1 MKISITH
8 RLFLA
13 IILAAGMAVISM
25 VLIMQWSMRQGFLR
39 YLNTMEKTGV
49 SRLARSLEEGYA
61 HESGWGFV
69 SRDPAQWHRMVMAA
83 MPGGG
88 PPPPPEA
95 QPGSPPDFPSGP
107 PPGPPHG
114 PPPNS
119 GRGDDSHPGTLPPH
133 LARHFD
139 QRLFLLDTDKKVLIS
154 KVQVQAGSEETALL
168 HQGKIVGYLG
178 LLPRRE
184 LSEPHQERFLKEQ
197 SLAFVMVAGIVLL
210 LATGL
215 SLLLSKRLV
224 RPLRSLAEATFQ
236 LAAGRFST
244 RVSLISNDELGQLAA
259 TFNIL
264 AMTLEKNEQSRR
276 QWVADISHEL
286 RTPMAIL
293 RGEIEA
299 LQDGVRQPDADA
311 LRSLHGEVLRLSRL
325 VDDLYQLAMSDLGA
339 LTYRKEKIDLI
350 GLFKEMVAGHEVK
363 FSGKGISLITTLP
376 AEDKIDIF
384 GDPERLHQ
392 LFTNLLDNSLKYTNP
407 GGELHLGMTCHAE
420 SVTIDFQD
428 SAPGVRGAD
437 RERLFERLFRVDSS
451 RNRATGGAGLGLAIC
466 RNIVEAHQGK
476 ISAQSSPLG
485 GLWIQV
491 ELPLMEQGL

>member
-8 RLFLA
+8 RLFWA
-13 IILAAGMAVISM
+13 IILAAGLAVVSM

-49 SRLARSLEEGYA
+49 ARLARSLEEGYA

-69 SRDPAQWHRMVMAA
+69 SRDPAQWHRLVMAA

-88 PPPPPEA
+88 PPAPSAPPPGL
-95 QPGSPPDFPSGP
+95 QPGPHFAPPSGP
-107 PPGPPHG
+107 PLSPGMGDGPP
-114 PPPNS
+114 
-119 GRGDDSHPGTLPPH
+119 GRPLPPH

-139 QRLFLLDTDKKVLIS
+139 QRLFLLDVDKKVLIS
-154 KVQVQAGSEETALL
+154 QVAVPAGSEATPLL

-184 LSEPHQERFLKEQ
+184 LSEPHQERFLREQ
-197 SLAFVMVAGIVLL
+197 SLAFALVAGVVLL

-224 RPLRSLAEATFQ
+224 RPLRSLAEATFH
-236 LAAGRFST
+236 LTAGRFST
-244 RVSLISNDELGQLAA
+244 RVKVASSDELGQLAA
-259 TFNIL
+259 NFNIL
-264 AMTLEKNEQSRR
+264 AMTLEKNEQARR

-286 RTPMAIL
+286 RTPVAIL

-299 LQDGVRQPDADA
+299 IQDGVRQPDADS

-339 LTYRKEKIDLI
+339 LTYRKERVDLI
-350 GLFKEMVAGHEVK
+350 GLLKEAAASHEVQ
-363 FSGKGISLITTLP
+363 FTTKGIRLTMTLP
-376 AEDKIDIF
+376 AGETVAVF
-384 GDPERLHQ
+384 GDSERLRQ
-392 LFTNLLDNSLKYTNP
+392 LFANLLDNSLKYTHS
-407 GGELHLGMTCHAE
+407 GGELHLATTCHAQG
-420 SVTIDFQD
+420 VTIDFQD
-428 SAPGVRGAD
+428 SAPGVDGAD
-437 RERLFERLFRVDSS
+437 RERLFERLFRVESS
-451 RNRATGGAGLGLAIC
+451 RNRASGGAGLGLAIS

-476 ISAQSSPLG
+476 ISAQPSPLG

-491 ELPLMEQGL
+491 ELPLMEQRQ